1 MSDSTNPPG
10 PLAGVKGTT
19 RIEDPSPAQRTIARR
34 SAESRATVPD
44 LELSADVDM
53 AAAVE
58 LRAETG
64 YAGTALLVRA
74 CALALRETPRA
85 NGAYRDGRFELYSR
99 VNIGVTLGT
108 ADAYAVPA
116 VLDADQKSLAELSAE
131 LDDLAVRASAG
142 ELTPPELSGAT
153 FTLTDLGAYE
163 IARAAP
169 SRRARRRR
177 RARATCGPG
186 RGAHDRARPLA
197 DPGRR
202 PSDPVRVAGGGVPRA
217 DQVAARARIAG
228 ARLVGYTFSRCKTP
242 MSCARP
248 SGVSTPTGKPTR
260 SKPRLSISN
269 T

>member
-163 IARAAP
+163 IARAPQAAGLAAGAVRELP
-169 SRRARRRR
+169 VVRDGAL
-177 RARATCGPG
+177 TTGPV
-186 RGAHDRARPLA
+186 LSLTLVA
-197 DPGRR
+197 DHRILYGSP
-202 PSDPVRVAGGGVPRA
+202 
-217 DQVAARARIAG
+217 AAAFLARIKSLLERASQE
-228 ARLVGYTFSRCKTP
+228 LV
-242 MSCARP
+242 
-248 SGVSTPTGKPTR
+248 
-260 SKPRLSISN
+260 
-269 T
+269 